1 VGTGADVVTPF
12 LVGLAAL
19 MVASVGYSIIA
30 EEIKQRR
37 RDR

>member
-1 VGTGADVVTPF
+1 VVAVTAF
-12 LVGLAAL
+12 LVALAAL

>member
-1 VGTGADVVTPF
+1 MTAF

-19 MVASVGYSIIA
+19 MVASIGYSMVA
-30 EEIKQRR
+30 DERRQRR